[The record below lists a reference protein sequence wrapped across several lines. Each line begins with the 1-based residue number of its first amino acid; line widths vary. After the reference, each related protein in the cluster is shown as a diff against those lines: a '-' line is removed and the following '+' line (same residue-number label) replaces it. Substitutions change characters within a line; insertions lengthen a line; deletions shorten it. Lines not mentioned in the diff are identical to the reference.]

1 MYINVSEGIY
11 YVENPEAEGFSEIAP
26 YCFHSKSMFW
36 VFFWGGESV
45 GAAGVRGNGRNLE
58 PERVLD
64 LSLYVLCRFQFSSR
78 RRHALRLP
86 VIISLSAD
94 RTGAVQRGGGGGRR
108 EAR

>member
-26 YCFHSKSMFW
+26 YCFRSASMFW
-36 VFFWGGESV
+36 VFFWGW
-45 GAAGVRGNGRNLE
+45 GAGGNGRNLE
-58 PERVLD
+58 PEWVLDD